1 MTNNHTFSENKWF
14 FKHGSLKAKQCVY
27 LMKKVTFYFFNTIDN
42 KHKMDKTYYTLL
54 NKLNVGT

>member
-1 MTNNHTFSENKWF
+1 MTNNHTFSENKLLSTCKLNYIVLRYLIQDF
-14 FKHGSLKAKQCVY
+14 FFS
-27 LMKKVTFYFFNTIDN
+27 KKIDN